1 MNIELYK
8 AAMKF
13 KDNQLFSDLSFISS
27 AGDRLALVSSDAEC
41 LTMTLQAMLG
51 MRRMDSG
58 WACIDG
64 EPVLPSVATC
74 FRRYISYLPKNIDFG
89 SVTVE
94 QVAKDKMKGDS
105 KYSLQEAE
113 RHLQLLG
120 VESGCLSKSFASL
133 DAYTDQRAALAV
145 TVMDGRPIALLDN
158 PTSLQDEAG
167 SKLIADYLSS
177 SLFDDVAVVVAT
189 SDPIVMAV
197 CNKKQYIEN
206 KQ

>member
-94 QVAKDKMKGDS
+94 QVAKDKMKGS
-105 KYSLQEAE
+105 IHYKKPNVICNFL
-113 RHLQLLG
+113 
-120 VESGCLSKSFASL
+120 VWNL
-133 DAYTDQRAALAV
+133 DV
-145 TVMDGRPIALLDN
+145 
-158 PTSLQDEAG
+158 
-167 SKLIADYLSS
+167 
-177 SLFDDVAVVVAT
+177 
-189 SDPIVMAV
+189 
-197 CNKKQYIEN
+197 
-206 KQ
+206 